1 MFESKEKLAS
11 EIEELLEA
19 LRCASDSRY
28 ACLLDTKGML
38 FEAPEEPASGTWPI
52 RKLLRDRGAR
62 LFEIPGAME
71 HETPIE
77 DHFAG
82 FDEDDFFLAF
92 INNRVAIVIACP
104 DAEPLQ
110 RELMRP
116 LKALADRLLRYNET
130 YRLDDKGG
138 GLFFGTPKLDMVVVG
153 RADG

>member
-11 EIEELLEA
+11 EIEQLLDA
-19 LRCASDSRY
+19 LRVGSGGRY
-28 ACLLDTKGML
+28 ACLLDPKGML
-38 FEAPEEPASGTWPI
+38 FEAPGEPASGTWPI
-52 RKLLRDRGAR
+52 RQLLRDRGAR

-77 DHFAG
+77 DHFAS

-116 LKALADRLLRYNET
+116 LKALADRLFRYDET

-138 GLFFGTPKLDMVVVG
+138 GLFFGSPKLDMVVVG

>member
-11 EIEELLEA
+11 EIEGLLEA
-19 LRCASDSRY
+19 LRRAGDGRY
-28 ACLLDTKGML
+28 ACLLDSKGVL
-38 FEAPEEPASGTWPI
+38 FEAPEEPAAEIWPI
-52 RKLLRDRGAR
+52 RQMLRDRGDH

-82 FDEDDFFLAF
+82 FHEDDFFLAF
-92 INNRVAIVIACP
+92 INGRVALVIACP
-104 DAEPLQ
+104 NAEPLQ

-116 LKALADRLLRYNET
+116 LKALADRLFRYDET
-130 YRLDDKGG
+130 YRFDDKGG
-138 GLFFGTPKLDMVVVG
+138 GLFFGSPKLDLVVVG